1 MKFEEAHE
9 KFIQEHINSRNGASL
24 RRLEE
29 GHNFAEILFLQKVW
43 WPAFNDF
50 KYLHPEYQVSDFKDG
65 NRYID
70 FAYIRSN
77 MLLAIEIDG
86 FGSHW
91 QNISRWEFSDHC
103 RRQNDLIT
111 DGWKILRFTYDDIN
125 NSPRCCQQ
133 KLQQFMGRWFGEDKN
148 IIEATLVEKEA
159 IRFAMK
165 LGRPFTPTELSKHL
179 DIDIKTSRKLLYS
192 LVSKKWLEPERGI
205 QRIRSYRLNIEG
217 KNYIL

>member
-9 KFIQEHINSRNGASL
+9 KFIQDHLNLRKGASL

-29 GHNFAEILFLQKVW
+29 GHDFAEILFLQKVW
-43 WPAFNDF
+43 WPAINDF

-86 FGSHW
+86 FGTHW

-125 NSPRCCQQ
+125 NSPRYCQQ

-148 IIEATLVEKEA
+148 VIEATWVEKEA
-159 IRFAMK
+159 IRFALK
-165 LGRPFTPTELSKHL
+165 LGRPVTPIELSKHL
-179 DIDIKTSRKLLYS
+179 DVDIKTSRKLLYS
-192 LVSKKWLEPERGI
+192 LVSKKWMKPERGN